1 MSPETRFRIFVNI
14 LETFWLSIA
23 VSNSGAFYEYNRDG
37 PKPCR
42 EGEGRRAVTC
52 DQAEFGRQKKK
63 PDRRVVQE
71 NQKWKKHW
79 EDWASR
85 VYKRTFPLQKLKGP
99 LSFSIGKVLRRKREE
114 KGKIDN
120 NCVIKLLSS
129 LNPSKANGPDL
140 LPTRALK
147 EAATEIAPY
156 LCFIFQQSINTGEVP
171 PEWKHANVIAIFK
184 KGSTSEAANYRPVS

>member
-14 LETFWLSIA
+14 LEPFWLSIA

-37 PKPCR
+37 PNPAWGGRK
-42 EGEGRRAVTC
+42 EGRNLRSGSVWET
-52 DQAEFGRQKKK
+52 KKK
-63 PDRRVVQE
+63 PDCRVVQE

-85 VYKRTFPLQKLKGP
+85 VYKRTFPLQKWKGP

-120 NCVIKLLSS
+120 KCVIKLLRR

-156 LCFIFQQSINTGEVP
+156 LYMFYLPTIHQHWWGATGM
-171 PEWKHANVIAIFK
+171 
-184 KGSTSEAANYRPVS
+184 EACQCYSNI

>member
-23 VSNSGAFYEYNRDG
+23 VSNSGAFYEYNRDR
-37 PKPCR
+37 PKPCL
-42 EGEGRRAVTC
+42 EGEGRRVVTC
-52 DQAEFGRQKKK
+52 DQAVFGRQKKK
-63 PDRRVVQE
+63 PDCKVVQE
-71 NQKWKKHW
+71 NLKWKKHW

-85 VYKRTFPLQKLKGP
+85 VYKRTFPLQKWKEP

-120 NCVIKLLSS
+120 KCVIKLLSR

-156 LCFIFQQSINTGEVP
+156 LYMFSLPTIHQHWWGATGM
-171 PEWKHANVIAIFK
+171 
-184 KGSTSEAANYRPVS
+184 EACQCYSNI